1 MTARAAGSAILTV
14 WFATA
19 TAADLTLG
27 VPPAPAGLGEAVSTA
42 FVAPFKAATGLDAT
56 IQEVAAGTD
65 LTLLGGS
72 ALLAGCKDGSLRKLD
87 WAAIGGRDRLL
98 PGVATDCGVGAVV
111 ETTVLAWDR
120 EKVQGAPGW
129 AEFWDVA
136 KVPGKRGLRRGV
148 RANLE
153 IALMADGVAATDIYA
168 TLATDQGVERAFR
181 KLDQLK
187 PYIVWWDAEGDPL
200 RLLASGE
207 VLITS
212 APATS
217 VLPPRG
223 VATHLIAVQWAGGL
237 QRVRSWAVPAAAA
250 DTPNV
255 PNAATRFLLFAT
267 DPKVAAKLV
276 ETGPWGPTSVGAL
289 AGLSAEKLWPV
300 PTAPAN
306 LAAGLMV
313 NEQFWQDNEAKLSKR
328 FDTWMAK

>member
-1 MTARAAGSAILTV
+1 MTARAKGSAILSMLLAIA
-14 WFATA
+14 ATA
-19 TAADLTLG
+19 PAAADLTLA
-27 VPPAPAGLGEAVSTA
+27 VPPAPPGLGDAVSTA
-42 FVAPFKAATGLDAT
+42 FVVPFKAATGLD
-56 IQEVAAGTD
+56 VAVRETVVGAD
-65 LTLLGGS
+65 VALVGGP
-72 ALLAGCKDGSLRKLD
+72 ALLAGCKDGSLRKVD

-98 PGVATDCGVGAVV
+98 PGMATDCGVGAVV
-111 ETTVLAWDR
+111 DTTVLAWDR
-120 EKVQGAPGW
+120 DKVQGAPGW

-148 RANLE
+148 RSNLE
-153 IALMADGVAATDIYA
+153 IALMADGVAAGDIYS

-187 PYIVWWDAEGDPL
+187 PYVVWWDDDSDPL

-207 VLITS
+207 ALITS

-217 VLPPRG
+217 VLPPHG

-237 QRVRSWAVPAAAA
+237 QRVRSWAVPSAAQDAA
-250 DTPNV
+250 
-255 PNAATRFLLFAT
+255 NATKFLRFAT
-267 DPKVAAKLV
+267 DPKIAAKLV
-276 ETGPWGPTSVGAL
+276 ETGSWGPTSVGAL
-289 AGLSAEKLWPV
+289 AGLPADKLWPV

-328 FDTWMAK
+328 FDAWMNR

>member
-1 MTARAAGSAILTV
+1 MVAALVAMS
-14 WFATA
+14 ATA
-19 TAADLTLG
+19 VAADLTIALPPVPLG
-27 VPPAPAGLGEAVSTA
+27 LREAVSTA
-42 FVAPFKAATGLDAT
+42 FVTPFKAATGLDVAV
-56 IQEVAAGTD
+56 QEVATGAD
-65 LTLLGGS
+65 VALLEGS
-72 ALLAGCKDGSLRKLD
+72 ALLAGCRDGSLRKLD
-87 WAAIGGRDRLL
+87 WSATGGRERLL
-98 PGVATDCGVGAVV
+98 PGLATDCGVGAVV

-120 EKVQGAPGW
+120 EKVQGSPGW

-153 IALMADGVAATDIYA
+153 IALMADGVVAADIYP

-187 PYIVWWDAEGDPL
+187 PYIVWWDVERDPL

-217 VLPPRG
+217 VLPPRE

-237 QRVRSWAVPAAAA
+237 QRVGSWAVPSSAPNAAAA
-250 DTPNV
+250 TK
-255 PNAATRFLLFAT
+255 FLLFAT
-267 DPKVAAKLV
+267 DPKIAAKLV

-289 AGLSAEKLWPV
+289 AGLSADKLWPV

-313 NEQFWQDNEAKLSKR
+313 NEQFWRDNEAKLDKR
-328 FDTWMAK
+328 YDAWMTK